1 MRTDAAFN
9 KGKVQSFTIAVQ
21 RVSEIRVQTSGQIEL
36 CVYHFYKFTFLP
48 KDEALDDGQI
58 SRVSAHDAPSIEGI
72 QSRTSGK
79 HIKKR
84 SKYC

>member
-1 MRTDAAFN
+1 MAFN
-9 KGKVQSFTIAVQ
+9 KRKMQSFTIAVQ

-36 CVYHFYKFTFLP
+36 CVYHFYDFYKFTFLP

>member
-1 MRTDAAFN
+1 MRTDVAFN

-36 CVYHFYKFTFLP
+36 CIHKLHKCTFLP